1 MHQMKKSCV
10 CVIKSEDCMTLSL
23 GTKGI
28 FKGAYGGLED
38 SYLKKNDG
46 IHFQLFY
53 LNQQ

>member
-38 SYLKKNDG
+38 SNFKKMMEFIFNYF
-46 IHFQLFY
+46 I
-53 LNQQ
+53 